1 MMDSSTRCGAS
12 LVHAERKSE
21 AGIGGALR
29 ACRIRR
35 GGATI
40 AVAMGV
46 LSFFGIGCREGQ
58 TPVRPPWEGRVAIYE
73 HIASHLD
80 STGARLTDAGD
91 RLPDEEVRSDD
102 GGLKWVSGGLDGAF
116 GRHVGGG
123 GDTEA
128 ARKVSELVVR
138 ISRRGASADQ
148 IELYQVLTPDGVI
161 DYLDPALERVAKAG
175 IRPQPH
181 LHEFA
186 RFLATKAPDRG
197 PVKLGIALLGLIG
210 DAADRDVVMLLGRHE
225 EFTLYSAVALGNMLH
240 DPDESMWE
248 LAKSVTGWGRIEL
261 VDRLARTR
269 RPEIRR
275 WLLREGY
282 RNDIMLEYSAYVC
295 ATGGDLR
302 AAITAATVDDELL
315 AAAGDIISAMAAGG
329 PAKGLDDYSDAAV
342 VVGSYLGHV
351 AARASDLPQFI
362 AVTTIEEYL
371 GDEDWNAG
379 DRKGNGWDEA
389 SRQAALERCREILRR
404 PSWSDRV
411 RQGLESQDE
420 QLFHAANTV
429 ATHLGID
436 TWSVQW
442 RLREKPLDSGR
453 WFHVMRATNRERI
466 HAVVAFAL
474 AALPIDKIANG
485 PSNAMGVGKEYEA
498 HQCLDFIV
506 QDLGR
511 YPGEGRPLIAAALK
525 SPVVRNRYM
534 ALKALGQWGR
544 DRWPAE
550 APFALRAA
558 EAIEPDAD
566 VRASMQRVIAGQPFD
581 APGEAGDE

>member
-1 MMDSSTRCGAS
+1 MIDGR
-12 LVHAERKSE
+12 
-21 AGIGGALR
+21 ALR
-29 ACRIRR
+29 PGRMCR
-35 GGATI
+35 GGATM
-40 AVAMGV
+40 AVVMGV
-46 LSFFGIGCREGQ
+46 LSFFGIGCRQGQ
-58 TPVRPPWEGRVAIYE
+58 TPTRPPWEGRLSIYD
-73 HIASHLD
+73 HITSHLD
-80 STGARLTDAGD
+80 STGARLTDAGNA
-91 RLPDEEVRSDD
+91 LPDEEVRSDD
-102 GGLKWVSGGLDGAF
+102 GGLKWVSGGQDGAF
-116 GRHVGGG
+116 GRHAGGG
-123 GDTEA
+123 GDTKT

-138 ISRRGASADQ
+138 IARRGAREDQ
-148 IELYQVLTPDGVI
+148 IELYRALMPDGLL
-161 DYLDPALERVAKAG
+161 DYLDPAMERIAKAG
-175 IRPQPH
+175 IRQQPH

-197 PVKLGIALLGLIG
+197 PVKFGIALLGLIK

-248 LAKSVTGWGRIEL
+248 LARSVTGWGRIEL
-261 VDRLARTR
+261 VDRLAQTR

-295 ATGGDLR
+295 ATGGNLR

-315 AAAGDIISAMAAGG
+315 TAAGDMISAMAAGG

-342 VVGSYLGHV
+342 VVRFYLERI
-351 AARASDLPQFI
+351 APEASDLRRFI
-362 AVTTIEEYL
+362 VVTTIEEYL
-371 GDEDWNAG
+371 SDKDWNARA
-379 DRKGNGWDEA
+379 RKVNGWDDA
-389 SRQAALERCREILRR
+389 SRQAALERSREILRR
-404 PSWSDRV
+404 PSWHDRV
-411 RQGLESQDE
+411 RQGLESEDE
-420 QLFHAANTV
+420 QLFSAADAV

-436 TWSVQW
+436 TWDAHW
-442 RLREKPLDSGR
+442 RRLREKPLDSGR
-453 WFHVMRATNRERI
+453 WFHVMRTADGERI
-466 HAVVAFAL
+466 HSVVAFAL
-474 AALPIDKIANG
+474 AALPLDEVAAG
-485 PSNAMGVGKEYEA
+485 PSNTMGVGKEYEA

-511 YPGEGRPLIAAALK
+511 YPGQGWPLIAAALK

-534 ALKALGQWGR
+534 ALKALSRWGR

-558 EAIEPDAD
+558 ETIEPDTD
-566 VRASMQRVIAGQPFD
+566 VKATIRRIIAGQPFD